1 MYLRRTRW
9 LQSSRK
15 FWMMKKSDGLRRCTL
30 KSISLASPVL
40 LYRYYTHNPTCVL
53 LLAYCSLLNM
63 VWLYAFLHL
72 AILVWISFY
81 MSLSVSEAESR
92 FGQIDS
98 CQSATR
104 SSCCSLH
111 LEWTCR
117 FPAQVRW
124 WHDLWKYNHKDA
136 DDGKCYSKNYDHVS
150 KKMFK

>member
-1 MYLRRTRW
+1 MCVCAGQDDY
-9 LQSSRK
+9 
-15 FWMMKKSDGLRRCTL
+15 GA
-30 KSISLASPVL
+30 LASFGWWRKAMGSDAAHWRVSVWPRPFC
-40 LYRYYTHNPTCVL
+40 YTGIYTHNPTCVQL
-53 LLAYCSLLNM
+53 LTYCNLLNM

-124 WHDLWKYNHKDA
+124 WHGSWEYNHKDA
-136 DDGKCYSKNYDHVS
+136 DDEKCHGKNYDHV
-150 KKMFK
+150 